1 MQEIAKFL
9 SGNVNTYITK
19 QNKEHLNVNISAIDK
34 LTFVVNYFN
43 KYPLAGI
50 KNENFKD

>member
-9 SGNVNTYITK
+9 SGNVNKYITK
-19 QNKEHLNVNISAIDK
+19 QNKEFLSINISAIDK

-50 KNENFKD
+50 KNKNFKD